1 MYPDT
6 DFHQVMLMYI
16 FRILHFQFLCPKRA
30 TAMCSIMYK
39 ANQWDVAEWQH
50 SSLQLR
56 WHNHS
61 CMQRNLQ
68 CAVHNK
74 QQLIH
79 YTAAFTAAPLC
90 RWQFGLVANVVG
102 RINEVN
108 QRRARLVLGRV
119 TVFKT
124 GKPSLY
130 VTSHPGQLSLAI
142 PLWVGK
148 MSTGD
153 DCGHHQGRNGEFCVT
168 VGPVTRT
175 AHILIQ
181 SVIWRTWAVC

>member
-1 MYPDT
+1 MIIWWL
-6 DFHQVMLMYI
+6 V
-16 FRILHFQFLCPKRA
+16 
-30 TAMCSIMYK
+30 
-39 ANQWDVAEWQH
+39 VV
-50 SSLQLR
+50 R
-56 WHNHS
+56 W
-61 CMQRNLQ
+61 R
-68 CAVHNK
+68 
-74 QQLIH
+74 
-79 YTAAFTAAPLC
+79 
-90 RWQFGLVANVVG
+90 FGLVGDVVG

-108 QRRARLVLGRV
+108 QRRVRLVLGWV

-142 PLWVGK
+142 PPRVGK

-153 DCGHHQGRNGEFCVT
+153 DHGHRQGRNSEFCVT

-175 AHILIQ
+175 ADILTQ